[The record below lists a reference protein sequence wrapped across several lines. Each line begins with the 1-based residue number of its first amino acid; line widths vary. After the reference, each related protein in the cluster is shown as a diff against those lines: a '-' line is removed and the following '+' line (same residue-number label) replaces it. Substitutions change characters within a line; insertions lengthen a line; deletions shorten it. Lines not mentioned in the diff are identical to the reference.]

1 MHRKTEKVEKR
12 GFFLA
17 VFVVKWKM
25 WTKKAPDFCLTLGLS
40 KERRSFFTCLTTS
53 GAHLRSHTLHYVL
66 KSLQI

>member
-12 GFFLA
+12 EMFRA
-17 VFVVKWKM
+17 VFVVNREM
-25 WTKKAPDFCLTLGLS
+25 WTKKAPDFCLTLRDC

-53 GAHLRSHTLHYVL
+53 GAHLRSHTLHDL